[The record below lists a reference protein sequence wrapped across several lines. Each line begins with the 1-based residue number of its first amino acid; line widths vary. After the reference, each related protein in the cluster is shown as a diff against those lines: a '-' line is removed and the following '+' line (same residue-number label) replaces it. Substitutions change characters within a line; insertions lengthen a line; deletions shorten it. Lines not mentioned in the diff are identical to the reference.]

1 MSGSPSFLTR
11 LRRAKPR
18 MFFAAA
24 VLFAFWL
31 QALVPAGFMP
41 DIKGQEKGVFKI
53 VVCTAQGSDTVTL
66 DKNGHPVGKP
76 AKHDGSKRDL
86 CAFGAAP
93 HNALATITPAS
104 MPTPLFTPE
113 KIAAF
118 QERLLAAT
126 PLGVSQPRAPPVS

>member
-1 MSGSPSFLTR
+1 MNGSPSFLTR
-11 LRRAKPR
+11 LRRNELR
-18 MFFAAA
+18 TFFAAVA
-24 VLFAFWL
+24 LFAFWL
-31 QALVPAGFMP
+31 QALVPTGFMP

-53 VVCTAQGSDTVTL
+53 VVCTAQGSGFVTL
-66 DKNGHPVGKP
+66 DNSGQPVGEPEKHGSN
-76 AKHDGSKRDL
+76 KHDM

-93 HNALATITPAS
+93 HNALAAMAPVF